1 MAKLRF
7 AAVNEEPISTIN
19 TTPMIDV
26 MLVMIVMLIIAL
38 PRPTHKVAIDLPSAS
53 QSGEPPVSNQL
64 GITSKGLYLW
74 NSESISAAALQSQLI
89 KMKTKPDP
97 DLLSIT
103 TDKDAPYE
111 RFDEAERRK
120 GNTGANLLMLL
131 ESRLDNVVYRMGF
144 GSTRAE
150 ARQLVSHKAVMVN
163 GKVVNIPSF
172 SVKAGDALSLR
183 DNAKKQLRIQD
194 ALKLADSIGM
204 PGWVQVDA
212 AKMEGV
218 FKKAP
223 DRDEFGADI
232 KEALIVELYSR

>member
-89 KMKTKPDP
+89 KMKTKPDA
-97 DLLSIT
+97 DLLSIS

-111 RFDEAERRK
+111 RFDEA
-120 GNTGANLLMLL
+120 M
-131 ESRLDNVVYRMGF
+131 
-144 GSTRAE
+144 
-150 ARQLVSHKAVMVN
+150 VMVKAA
-163 GKVVNIPSF
+163 GITKISF
-172 SVKAGDALSLR
+172 AG
-183 DNAKKQLRIQD
+183 N
-194 ALKLADSIGM
+194 
-204 PGWVQVDA
+204 PTT
-212 AKMEGV
+212 
-218 FKKAP
+218 F
-223 DRDEFGADI
+223 
-232 KEALIVELYSR
+232 